1 MAKLIYVEVLNRYT
15 GEENGEGQN
24 SAEKTKSPLL
34 VNIYKSSIIKETK
47 SSDSSFACL
56 FGSIRSAFNAS
67 SFSLYSRFCKIAT
80 SLVS

>member
-47 SSDSSFACL
+47 
-56 FGSIRSAFNAS
+56 
-67 SFSLYSRFCKIAT
+67 K
-80 SLVS
+80 LVSPFTYVLCSGSNAFIAPFFRKTYICRSVEQIYR